1 MKSMAQQLEA
11 ICAKVEKNDFV
22 MVLLCNL
29 HESYNN
35 LIITRK
41 SWVYHDL
48 NIEFVTTKLFHEE
61 LRKKDVVGSN
71 EDGSAFVASASKT
84 TFRTSSIN

>member
-1 MKSMAQQLEA
+1 
-11 ICAKVEKNDFV
+11 
-22 MVLLCNL
+22 
-29 HESYNN
+29 
-35 LIITRK
+35 
-41 SWVYHDL
+41 VYHDL